1 MHNFRN
7 EHFFLYQYSCHE
19 TLTILILHIYPTRSS
34 IFGQL
39 ISRHFLINPNKL
51 LFSIHENYNINMA
64 YSNQMIAIF
73 YYFTHYI
80 FFFCRSWRM
89 KSSNLKNKSVI
100 LKKILEMNRF
110 QKISGI
116 AYWLQSAKP
125 NSWWAK
131 NWCNLEAFATKIL

>member
-1 MHNFRN
+1 MNI
-7 EHFFLYQYSCHE
+7 FFLYQYSCHE

-64 YSNQMIAIF
+64 YSNQMNALF
-73 YYFTHYI
+73 FFTHSNFFS

-110 QKISGI
+110 QKISGT

-125 NSWWAK
+125 NS
-131 NWCNLEAFATKIL
+131 

>member
-1 MHNFRN
+1 MNI
-7 EHFFLYQYSCHE
+7 FFLYQYSCHE

-73 YYFTHYI
+73 YFTHYI
-80 FFFCRSWRM
+80 FFFADPGEWNLQIWRTNLWFWRRSWKWIDSRRYQGQHIGCNWQ
-89 KSSNLKNKSVI
+89 SQTPDEP
-100 LKKILEMNRF
+100 KIDA
-110 QKISGI
+110 I
-116 AYWLQSAKP
+116 
-125 NSWWAK
+125 
-131 NWCNLEAFATKIL
+131 

>member
-1 MHNFRN
+1 MKI
-7 EHFFLYQYSCHE
+7 FFLFQYLCHE
-19 TLTILILHIYPTRSS
+19 TLTILVLHIRPTRSS

-64 YSNQMIAIF
+64 YSNQMNALF
-73 YYFTHYI
+73 FFTHSNFFS

-110 QKISGI
+110 QKISGT

>member
-1 MHNFRN
+1 MNIF
-7 EHFFLYQYSCHE
+7 SCINIHA
-19 TLTILILHIYPTRSS
+19 TKPWQSLILHIYPTRSS

-64 YSNQMIAIF
+64 YNNQMIA
-73 YYFTHYI
+73 TYI
-80 FFFCRSWRM
+80 YSPLLIVFFFFCRSWRM

-100 LKKILEMNRF
+100 LKKILETMLF
-110 QKISGI
+110 QMMSEKVS
-116 AYWLQSAKP
+116 LQPSERL

-131 NWCNLEAFATKIL
+131 NWHNLEAFAIKIL